1 MFSWLFGA
9 LYINSMF
16 VYHGHVPMLV
26 LKINPIVGFLANYLC
41 PVLLDYFGGFLHTKA
56 IIGCSLGNLL

>member
-1 MFSWLFGA
+1 
-9 LYINSMF
+9 MF